1 MSIGR
6 VIRSYRKKM
15 GWTQEKLAQKLR
27 ISRVTLG
34 KYERDE
40 QILDFDVF
48 LKLLDIFQMSADSFL
63 KRNMKKT
70 ANDLEERFLRELR
83 KEEDLYWQVM
93 KYPKIEIQKL
103 KNLY

>member
-1 MSIGR
+1 
-6 VIRSYRKKM
+6 M
-15 GWTQEKLAQKLR
+15 GLTQERLARKLH

-40 QILDFDVF
+40 QILDFEVF

-63 KRNMKKT
+63 KRDMKKT
-70 ANDLEERFLRELR
+70 MNDLEERFLRELR
-83 KEEDLYWQVM
+83 KEEDLYKQVM

>member
-1 MSIGR
+1 MSIGS
-6 VIRSYRKKM
+6 VVRSHRKKM
-15 GWTQEKLAQKLR
+15 GWTQAKLAQKLR

-40 QILDFDVF
+40 QLLDFEVF
-48 LKLLDIFQMSADSFL
+48 LELLDIFQISADSFL
-63 KRNMKKT
+63 NRDIKKT
-70 ANDLEERFLRELR
+70 TSELEERFLRELR
-83 KEEDLYWQVM
+83 KEEELYKQVM